1 MDENKNL
8 ENLDES
14 TEEIQA
20 TEEVV
25 EETVEATPEESVNE
39 EIAEETPDAQEESQ
53 EAVEATSEEVPEAI
67 SEPASEKKSK
77 AGVIVAIVLV
87 VAIVAAACVWFF
99 MPKNKYNKM
108 GYVDI
113 SGKTVQ
119 DLADQMGIGVAE
131 FLEQYQ
137 LPSDMPADTTESAA
151 YYNIPVKVMA
161 QMFGMDYATMKETLH
176 FPETVTED
184 TTWGEA
190 EGEVLLK
197 DYVGEDNLDAF
208 KEQYGFGDEVTLET
222 KWKEVRYEVDMAQK
236 VAREEQEK
244 AMAEAEKEA
253 EADANAEEPAD
264 APAEEQTDVADE
276 TPAE

>member
-8 ENLDES
+8 ENLDGS